1 MSLALRLWISA
12 VALAVLAV
20 AGGGILYFTKER
32 DAQAAN
38 RIGGPFTL
46 VNTKGE
52 TVTEAD
58 FRGQYKL
65 VFFGYTYCP
74 DVCPT
79 SLLNITRA
87 LNTLEKQMPEKVD
100 NITPI
105 FISVD
110 PERDTTEVLG
120 DYVSNF
126 HDNVVGLTGSDAQIA
141 EAAKQYRVR
150 YWRVQGEDQSA
161 YTMAH
166 TAYIF
171 LMGPEGKLITR
182 FDHKT
187 PASEMAQVLAKQ
199 VSS

>member
-20 AGGGILYFTKER
+20 AGGGILYFTEER
-32 DAQAAN
+32 NAQAAN

-46 VNTKGE
+46 VDTEGE
-52 TVTEAD
+52 TVTNAD

-65 VFFGYTYCP
+65 VLFGYTYCP

-79 SLLNITRA
+79 SLLTITRA
-87 LNTLEKQMPEKVD
+87 LHALEEQAPAKVQR
-100 NITPI
+100 ITPI

-110 PERDTTEVLG
+110 PERDTPKVLG

-126 HDNVVGLTGSDAQIA
+126 HGSLVGLTGSDAQIA

-150 YWRVQGEDQSA
+150 YWRVQGEDESA

-166 TAYIF
+166 TAYTF
-171 LMGPEGKLITR
+171 LMGPEGELITR

-187 PASEMAQVLAKQ
+187 PANEMAQVLAEQ